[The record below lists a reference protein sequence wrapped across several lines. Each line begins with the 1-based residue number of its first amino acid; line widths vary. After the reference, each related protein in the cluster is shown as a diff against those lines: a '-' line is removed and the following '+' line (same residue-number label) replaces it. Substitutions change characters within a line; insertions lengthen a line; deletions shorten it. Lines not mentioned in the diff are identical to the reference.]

1 MLIESECDM
10 EIKPKVVISK
20 CLEHDHCRFDGSMIS
35 SEVVKAMMPYVEF
48 IPICPEMAIGLGVP
62 RDSIRL
68 IDVDG
73 TNHLIGNKTAIDYTD
88 VMLDYVSQ
96 VAKTYNENS
105 IDGFILKS
113 RSPSCGI
120 KDVKLYKTI
129 GKAPCINKSSKG
141 IFGGNIMDALQ
152 GISFEDE
159 GRLTNFDIREH
170 FYTAIFTRAQL
181 RLVMKE
187 KSMKALVDFHSKNKY
202 LFMAYSQRQLKVL
215 GKIVAN
221 HDQLSIN
228 QVMAAYFEQFNKLFG
243 RKPTPGQYTNVLL
256 HVFGYFSDQLS
267 LEEKSHFIDA
277 LAEYRHHY
285 IPLSSILVLLKSW
298 VRRFN
303 LTYLKQQTLF
313 EPYPHELIQ
322 VRDSGKVV

>member
-1 MLIESECDM
+1 M
-10 EIKPKVVISK
+10 ELKPKVIISK
-20 CLEHDHCRFDGSMIS
+20 CLEHGHCRYDGSMIS
-35 SEVVKAMMPYVEF
+35 SEVVKAMIPFVEF

-73 TNHLIGNKTAIDYTD
+73 SNHLIGNKTAVDYTEA
-88 VMLDYVSQ
+88 MLKYVNQ
-96 VAKTYNENS
+96 VAKSSDGTS
-105 IDGFILKS
+105 ADGFILKS

-141 IFGGNIMDALQ
+141 IFGGNIMAALQ

-170 FYTAIFTRAQL
+170 FYTAIFTRSKL
-181 RLVMKE
+181 RAVMSTG
-187 KSMKALVDFHSKNKY
+187 SMKALINFHSKNKY
-202 LFMAYSQRQLKVL
+202 LFMAYSQKQLKVL

-221 HDQLSIN
+221 HDQLAVN
-228 QVMAAYFEQFNKLFG
+228 QVMVEYFEQFNKLFG

-267 LEEKSHFIDA
+267 VEEKSHFIDA
-277 LAEYRHHY
+277 LTDYRHHY
-285 IPLSSILVLLKSW
+285 MPLSSILVLLKSW
-298 VRRFN
+298 VTRFD
-303 LTYLKQQTLF
+303 LDYLKSQSLF
-313 EPYPHELIQ
+313 QPYPHELIQ